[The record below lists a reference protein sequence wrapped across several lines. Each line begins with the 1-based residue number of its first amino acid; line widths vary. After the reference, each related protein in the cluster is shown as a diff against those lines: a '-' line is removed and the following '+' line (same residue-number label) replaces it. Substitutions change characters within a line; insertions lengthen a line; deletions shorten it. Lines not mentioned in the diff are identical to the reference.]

1 MVIRRQ
7 WPFVGFFMCKRLA
20 IPICIALSLAGASRA
35 QTLTDR
41 GDVLA
46 RLQAEVLLGVNHPG
60 QSSAKLIAP
69 VIGFAPRETTVHG
82 AAALADG
89 PKTAIDY
96 RIGSDGAFGSLG
108 YVCDNDNHPP
118 APHDVGVLA
127 GSQNGRVVGGTL
139 RLPFR

>member
-1 MVIRRQ
+1 
-7 WPFVGFFMCKRLA
+7 MCKRLA
-20 IPICIALSLAGASRA
+20 IPICMALSFAGASRA
-35 QTLTDR
+35 QTPTNPS
-41 GDVLA
+41 DVSA
-46 RLQAEVLLGVNHPG
+46 RLQAEVLLGVHHPG
-60 QSSAKLIAP
+60 QSSARLIGP
-69 VIGFAPRETTVHG
+69 MTGFTPREARAYGV
-82 AAALADG
+82 ASPADG